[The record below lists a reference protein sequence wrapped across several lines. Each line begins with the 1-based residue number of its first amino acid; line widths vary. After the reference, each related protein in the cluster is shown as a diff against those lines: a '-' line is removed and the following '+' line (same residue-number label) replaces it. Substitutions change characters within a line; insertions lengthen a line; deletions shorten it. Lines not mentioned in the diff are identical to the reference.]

1 MILVDSSVWIY
12 FFNEADTLASLQL
25 VKLLQVGDATVGTAD
40 LVIFEVLRGFRQG
53 KAVQIA
59 QSYLLD
65 LPTVDIGG
73 IHNAALAA
81 EHYRYLRSRGH
92 TIRSP
97 IDVLLAS
104 GPARTEILVTTSIES
119 DERVLART
127 SDVYSIDQGD
137 VALYLPRVP
146 AVAATPVKT
155 WRVVP

>member
-1 MILVDSSVWIY
+1 MILVDSSVWID
-12 FFNEADTLASLQL
+12 FFNEADTPVSLQL
-25 VKLLQVGDATVGTAD
+25 VKLLKVGDATVGTAD

-104 GPARTEILVTTSIES
+104 YCITHKHMLLHRDA
-119 DERVLART
+119 DF
-127 SDVYSIDQGD
+127 DVMETLRG
-137 VALYLPRVP
+137 L
-146 AVAATPVKT
+146 KT
-155 WRVVP
+155 WPH